1 MVKREINKW
10 EEISQGS
17 VQESATVLEKA
28 RSLIQLGI
36 AVKDALHVACALSVS
51 VDYFIT
57 TDRKLL
63 SKLLGNTE
71 IHAVS
76 PLTFIEETQE

>member
-1 MVKREINKW
+1 M
-10 EEISQGS
+10 
-17 VQESATVLEKA
+17 
-28 RSLIQLGI
+28 
-36 AVKDALHVACALSVS
+36 KDALHVACALSVP

-63 SKLLGNTE
+63 NKLLGNPE

-76 PLTFIEETQE
+76 PITFIEETEP